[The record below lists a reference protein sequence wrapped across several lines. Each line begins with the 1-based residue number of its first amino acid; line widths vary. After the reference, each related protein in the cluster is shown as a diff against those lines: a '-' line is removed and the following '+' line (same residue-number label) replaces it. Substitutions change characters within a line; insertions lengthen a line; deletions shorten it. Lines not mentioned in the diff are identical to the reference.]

1 MRHMLLPV
9 SLCMMGLVVGCA
21 EPAPPVATTS
31 DAPATDTEKP
41 TKLETIDAGGLDEMI
56 TAGVSVVEF
65 GAVW

>member
-1 MRHMLLPV
+1 
-9 SLCMMGLVVGCA
+9 MMGLVVGCA